1 MELDIPIIALSQLS
15 RSAEKGE
22 KGKRPMLSDL
32 RESRAIE
39 QDADMVLFIYRDDY
53 YDKETEK
60 RNIAEIILA
69 KNRGGSVGTVELLW
83 MGNFTKFENL
93 GDRDDE
99 ERF

>member
-1 MELDIPIIALSQLS
+1 MKKVLSVLILILVIIVSCGGKHITEKHFEEMMVSLQKGNLSPLV
-15 RSAEKGE
+15 G
-22 KGKRPMLSDL
+22 D
-32 RESRAIE
+32 
-39 QDADMVLFIYRDDY
+39 
-53 YDKETEK
+53 DKETEK